1 MNEPYM
7 LYADDDEE
15 DIFILKDT
23 FLDLNMGISVVG
35 VSNGYQVIDH
45 LQRIS
50 PGASYPLL
58 IILDMDMPVL
68 NGKETLELL
77 KTDDIYRLIPVVLFS
92 GQLQSLGE
100 PILNRLNTSLYYKPL
115 HFREWMVFARNLC
128 SMVA

>member
-1 MNEPYM
+1 M

-23 FLDLNMGISVVG
+23 FLDLNTGISLVG
-35 VSNGYQVIDH
+35 VPNGYRVIDH
-45 LQRIS
+45 LQRI
-50 PGASYPLL
+50 PQGASYPLL

-92 GQLQSLGE
+92 GQLQSLE
-100 PILNRLNTSLYYKPL
+100 ESIFTRLNTTLYYKPL

-128 SMVA
+128 SIVA